1 LQLKPVSCSDTIVQG
16 IVSTF
21 PLMNLVAGD
30 NEIIGNFSIIIK
42 VVSYSVII
50 AEPWFSLLRVVRNSR
65 SPSL

>member
-1 LQLKPVSCSDTIVQG
+1 
-16 IVSTF
+16 
-21 PLMNLVAGD
+21 MNLVAGD